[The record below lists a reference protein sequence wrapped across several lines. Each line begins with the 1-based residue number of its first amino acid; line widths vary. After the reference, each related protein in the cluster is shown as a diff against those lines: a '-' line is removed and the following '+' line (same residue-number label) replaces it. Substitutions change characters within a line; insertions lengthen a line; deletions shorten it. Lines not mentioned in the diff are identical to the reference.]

1 MGLSSNELRQLQQHA
16 WKMIVLVVDDSSSI
30 RRILRKELE
39 DRSHRV
45 VEAESGSMALEVL
58 EETRVDAISMDVDM
72 PGLSGYDTC
81 LKLRKGDGGL
91 ASQAR
96 LNRPH
101 SIQFG
106 PQGHLYIADLKNH
119 RLRKIDRDTGIIETI
134 SGDGAR
140 NPTIDGARFSESSLN
155 GPRSI
160 EFDANGHLWL
170 ALRDANQVFRLEL
183 KRGTLHHVAG
193 TGVKGF
199 EGNGGPA
206 KLATLSGPKGIAIAP
221 NGDVYLADTES
232 HTVRMVEAKMGILRL
247 VAGTGERVDGPDGPA
262 LSCRFARLHG
272 IFLDFDGTL
281 LVGDSENHRIRAIR
295 GLGQ

>member
-1 MGLSSNELRQLQQHA
+1 MRKIDGQGN
-16 WKMIVLVVDDSSSI
+16 VTTVVGNG
-30 RRILRKELE
+30 
-39 DRSHRV
+39 
-45 VEAESGSMALEVL
+45 EAGFSGDGGPALEASL
-58 EETRVDAISMDVDM
+58 NRPHEIRFDERGDLYIADMLNHAIRKVDLKTGIIASV
-72 PGLSGYDTC
+72 SGDGTEGFS
-81 LKLRKGDGGL
+81 GDGGL

-232 HTVRMVEAKMGILRL
+232 HTVRMVEAKTGILRL